1 MTIVLPTAKQNRNQA
16 TRHCIVTETE
26 ARTKIKIRWGASAHH
41 MTKLRCWRASK
52 KLTGNL
58 QAKWVCNQPR
68 ILIATPNTHQT
79 FPVFHKGWVSHPY
92 PRCLVKLK
100 RRSGRD
106 HDGGQTFLLAF
117 LCPCRGIFVTVVF
130 STPPCIIFLLTSTA
144 KAGGRFNQ
152 IRSDLGLHP
161 SVVQICLSLYIRLD
175 LSAPHRP
182 YQ

>member
-79 FPVFHKGWVSHPY
+79 FPIFHKGWVSHPY

-106 HDGGQTFLLAF
+106 HDGAKLSCLLS
-117 LCPCRGIFVTVVF
+117 FVLAAA
-130 STPPCIIFLLTSTA
+130 SLLLLPCIIFLLTSTA